1 MDLTPAS
8 PPPHACVVARG
19 VFSAPLVALL
29 TTAVLVTP
37 ADAQVTR
44 SYDAN
49 PFYLGPIPRCTLPR
63 VVRFPVT
70 DDFVIDSVEL
80 SLTLTTGDVRHLA
93 LRLAEQAGA
102 PAVGIPI
109 GPPATPVALNGTYT
123 FSDQGAS
130 DFFQTVLAAPAAV
143 PPGTYRVTDA
153 TGAPLSLDRA
163 FEGKRSWSSGIVASL
178 AEDCGATGP
187 PASVTAATLRLSGRP
202 LPSYFSAPTSALA
215 IPDSPGG
222 PQQPGPPA
230 DLTFVVPP
238 GRGTVQSVSVD
249 LAVAHGAIGEVVARL
264 IAPNGASHVLFG
276 YTGASTPGD
285 GSATIASGSYVFDDR
300 AIQSWWAAAAT
311 GSLPAGSYRT
321 SELGGPGG
329 TGAATSM
336 DAAFAGLPAEG
347 VWTLRVTDGG
357 ARAIGTAGQAFLT
370 LATSI
375 APSAPMANDDHVA
388 TPPGTRIYVGAPGV
402 LANDTHDASGG
413 MTASVVTPPSGGVVT
428 LDPAGRLDY
437 TPNAGFTGRDQ
448 FTYQATNLVGSSAPA
463 TVTIDVA
470 PPPTLPP
477 GAPGTTS
484 RRADPALLGPIPR
497 STLQFVGEMSP
508 AQCLGGGLTVPLR
521 IDDQLRVRNV
531 KVSITAS
538 IASIGNLWMV
548 LTPPRGPVRTIVSAL
563 PSGRPGSTASLAGTL
578 TFSDDA
584 TDTLWAAISGPT
596 VPPGTYRG
604 HDFYGAAPFSE
615 PDQPSAGVWTLQV
628 YEYCNSGPQGS
639 VQDLSIEIEGTRA
652 TEIDADPTSL
662 GAIPDGGAGPRQ
674 PGAPREVHF
683 TVPPGRGTVQTVA
696 VDLAFAHPIIGQMVA
711 ELVAPDGTAHTL
723 FGNLG
728 SFGGGGSI
736 GTVTD
741 ALTFSDRARERWG
754 DGYLPRAVSTRTSGL
769 QGPRIVY
776 TPTVMDAAFTGRLA
790 EGTWILRLTDGDA
803 GGIGTVSAARLA
815 LVTSVSPTAPSSLR
829 VSNVDANVVTLRWQP
844 PAAGTPVGY
853 IVEAGVAPGQT
864 LVALPVGP
872 SPVLTVTAPPGV
884 FHARVRAIDA
894 GVASPPSNEVR
905 LVVQTPEAPSAPAS
919 LAALVDGSTVSLS
932 WQNTFAGGAPTGLAL
947 DVSGAAAATIPLP
960 LGETMTAAGVP
971 SGTYGLTIRATNAS
985 GSSAASNPVT
995 IAVPAACT
1003 GVPATPSAFLAYATG
1018 SVVQLLWD
1026 APTGG
1031 TAVTGYAVTVGGG
1044 YTGTFPL
1051 ATRSV
1056 SGTLPPGTYTFTV
1069 SGQNACGTSPPT
1081 ATQTV
1086 VVP

>member
-1 MDLTPAS
+1 M
-8 PPPHACVVARG
+8 
-19 VFSAPLVALL
+19 
-29 TTAVLVTP
+29 
-37 ADAQVTR
+37 
-44 SYDAN
+44 
-49 PFYLGPIPRCTLPR
+49 
-63 VVRFPVT
+63 
-70 DDFVIDSVEL
+70 
-80 SLTLTTGDVRHLA
+80 RHLA

-109 GPPATPVALNGTYT
+109 APPATPVALNGTYT
-123 FSDQGAS
+123 FSDLGTS
-130 DFFQTVLAAPAAV
+130 DFFQAVLAAPAVV

-153 TGAPLSLDRA
+153 TGAPLSLDGA
-163 FEGKRSWSSGIVASL
+163 FAGRRSWASNIVASL

-202 LPSYFSAPTSALA
+202 LPSYFSMPSSLA

-238 GRGTVQSVSVD
+238 GPGTVQSVSVD
-249 LAVAHGAIGEVVARL
+249 LALAHGAIGEVVARL

-276 YTGASTPGD
+276 FTGASTSGD
-285 GSATIASGSYVFDDR
+285 GSTAVASGSYVFDDR
-300 AIQSWWAAAAT
+300 GVRSWWAAAASGALVT
-311 GSLPAGSYRT
+311 GTYRT
-321 SELGGPGG
+321 SELGGPGR

-336 DAAFAGLPAEG
+336 DVAFAGLPAEG
-347 VWTLRVTDGG
+347 VWTLRFTDGG
-357 ARAIGTAGQAFLT
+357 GRAIGTAGQAFLT

-402 LANDTHDASGG
+402 LANDTHDASGE

-448 FTYQATNLVGSSAPA
+448 LTYQATNLVGTSAPA

-477 GAPGTTS
+477 GVAATTS
-484 RRADPALLGPIPR
+484 RRADPALLGSIPR
-497 STLQFVGEMSP
+497 STLQILGEMSP
-508 AQCLGGGLTVPLR
+508 DQCLGGGLTVPLR

-548 LTPPRGPVRTIVSAL
+548 LTPPRGPVRTIVSVF
-563 PSGRPGSTASLAGTL
+563 PSGRPGRTASLAGTL

-584 TDTLWAAISGPT
+584 SDTLWAAITGPT

-652 TEIDADPTSL
+652 TEVDADPSSL

-674 PGAPREVHF
+674 PGAPRDVRF

-711 ELVAPDGTAHTL
+711 ELVAPDGTSHVL

-728 SFGGGGSI
+728 SYGGGGGYLGAVS
-736 GTVTD
+736 D
-741 ALTFSDRARERWG
+741 ALTFSDRARARWG
-754 DGYLPRAVSTRTSGL
+754 DGSTPFHVSTRTSGR
-769 QGPRIVY
+769 QGPSIPY

-790 EGTWILRLTDGDA
+790 EGTWILRVTDGQA
-803 GGIGTVSAARLA
+803 GGTGSVSGARLA
-815 LVTSVSPTAPSSLR
+815 LVTSVSPMAPSSLR

-844 PAAGTPVGY
+844 PAVGTPVGY
-853 IVEAGVAPGQT
+853 VVEAGVAPGQT
-864 LVALPVGP
+864 LVSLPVGATP
-872 SPVLTVTAPPGV
+872 LLTVTAPPGV
-884 FHARVRAIDA
+884 FHARVRAIAA
-894 GVASPPSNEVR
+894 GVASPPSNEAR

-932 WQNTFAGGAPTGLAL
+932 WQNTFAGGAPTSLVL
-947 DVSGAAAATIPLP
+947 DVSGAAAAAIPLP
-960 LGETMTAAGVP
+960 LAETMTAGGVP
-971 SGTYGLTIRATNAS
+971 PGTYNLAVRATNAS

-995 IAVPAACT
+995 IAVPATCT

-1026 APTGG
+1026 APAGG
-1031 TAVTGYAVTVGGG
+1031 AATTGYAVTVGGS

-1069 SGQNACGTSPPT
+1069 SGQNACGTSAPT